1 MIICHE
7 KDHKYAAV
15 HNGSECA
22 CLDEAQYKRLEQ
34 TSLPNQCD
42 LPCTANKEDI
52 CGGRNTASVYLAVWA
67 RSVQSDD
74 SGGVVNAIGKSC
86 CYYWRFFLSNYIS
99 TYVSIR
105 FKCCSQFIKQ
115 TLARNPSY
123 LVFIYPIQS

>member
-7 KDHKYAAV
+7 KDRKYAAV

-22 CLDEAQYKRLEQ
+22 CLDEAQYKRLEE

-86 CYYWRFFLSNYIS
+86 CYYWRFFCQIIYQPTYQFVLNVAASLSS
-99 TYVSIR
+99 
-105 FKCCSQFIKQ
+105 K
-115 TLARNPSY
+115 L
-123 LVFIYPIQS
+123 